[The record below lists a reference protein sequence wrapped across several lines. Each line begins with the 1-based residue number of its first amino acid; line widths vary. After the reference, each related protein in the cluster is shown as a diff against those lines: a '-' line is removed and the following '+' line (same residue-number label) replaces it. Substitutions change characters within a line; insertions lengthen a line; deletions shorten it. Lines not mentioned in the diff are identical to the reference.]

1 MRRLSK
7 LQFGGGAF
15 VGALI
20 IGALVAHA
28 TGCNILSRHDLYIPV
43 FVVCFI
49 CFFVVLFRLFCL
61 FTHRGTTYLFTML
74 PRGPIRT
81 FNFRRRSINNHV
93 ANKCVGRTY
102 AHHIERHL
110 APSCCQ
116 KRMEGYITNQ
126 SQLLKFFRKMKKA
139 RNTKDGSASP
149 PKHLKSRCYACHI

>member
-1 MRRLSK
+1 MCQTMRRLSK

-49 CFFVVLFRLFCL
+49 CFFVVYFRLFCL

-93 ANKCVGRTY
+93 ANKCVGRTPHR
-102 AHHIERHL
+102 AAPCAILLPEENGRIHHESVPTAQVFPQDEKGAQH
-110 APSCCQ
+110 
-116 KRMEGYITNQ
+116 
-126 SQLLKFFRKMKKA
+126 
-139 RNTKDGSASP
+139 
-149 PKHLKSRCYACHI
+149 

>member
-49 CFFVVLFRLFCL
+49 CFLVVFFVCFVSS
-61 FTHRGTTYLFTML
+61 
-74 PRGPIRT
+74 PI
-81 FNFRRRSINNHV
+81 
-93 ANKCVGRTY
+93 A
-102 AHHIERHL
+102 ERHTYSQCCPEG
-110 APSCCQ
+110 PS
-116 KRMEGYITNQ
+116 E
-126 SQLLKFFRKMKKA
+126 
-139 RNTKDGSASP
+139 
-149 PKHLKSRCYACHI
+149 HLISDDVA